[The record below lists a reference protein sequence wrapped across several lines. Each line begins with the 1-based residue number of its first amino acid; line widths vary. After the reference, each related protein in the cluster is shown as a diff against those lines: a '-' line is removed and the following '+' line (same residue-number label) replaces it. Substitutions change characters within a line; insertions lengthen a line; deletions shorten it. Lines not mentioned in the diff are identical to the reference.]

1 PRWSLAGQLAAS
13 PAPMAAL
20 ASVIRTVGVGPPLS
34 ANAVSPGAAAV
45 AVAPGQIAGLSVV
58 TLPAPVIVPDVEQA
72 NPWPVTIEL
81 RTSSDAPVDS
91 TADDPVEPV
100 KVELRIAAVPAKRLA
115 TSLPPTVAFPL
126 LFTNVLLRMVR
137 AEKFATAPPSSAP
150 AGTVLSRMVMF
161 SSTNPAAAEELYT
174 AAPPVVAS

>member
-1 PRWSLAGQLAAS
+1 HPGPGRAAPRWSLAGQLAAS

-34 ANAVSPGAAAV
+34 AKAVSPSAAAV
-45 AVAPGQIAGLSVV
+45 AVAPGQIGGLSVV
-58 TLPAPVIVPDVEQA
+58 TLPAPVMVPEQA

-115 TSLPPTVAFPL
+115 TSLPPTV
-126 LFTNVLLRMVR
+126 
-137 AEKFATAPPSSAP
+137 
-150 AGTVLSRMVMF
+150 
-161 SSTNPAAAEELYT
+161 
-174 AAPPVVAS
+174 